1 MRRTRMTGYKC
12 NRISRVTLVAL
23 LVGVLVVPGARAVFG
38 ETKADEI
45 INRADSYARR
55 AIVAKSTAERKER
68 FEKAAELYGKVGGDK
83 MYLGTPQ
90 GATALLKLA
99 MLHQKMATLESTSK
113 EESARLYAAYET
125 LKRLVNIY
133 DKPLS
138 ALEEK
143 LTRTEAREVR
153 QIVERAYVIKE
164 EVAAR
169 LDKINSSDW
178 KYQLIDMLVSAT
190 GRIPS
195 FSYWFAII
203 LITVIVKIL
212 LAPLTKAQF
221 RAMKEMQKVAPLIK
235 KVQEQYKGDQ
245 KAIGE
250 KTMEIYRQHKINP
263 FASCLPLLV
272 QMPILMLLYYTIR
285 SYEFQF
291 AKGTFLWIGSSLSH
305 LASFPV
311 MFNPG
316 SLVWFT
322 AKNLAEPDLLL
333 VVLYVISM
341 YVSMKLSNV
350 DPTQAEQ
357 QKMMSIMMPVMFA
370 FIFAGFPSAFLLYWL
385 VFNIL
390 QTSQQYMILR
400 APAEVDRAVVADQPV
415 SGGSGEEPEANES
428 QMVKP
433 KAKRRKFKK

>member
-1 MRRTRMTGYKC
+1 MTGY
-12 NRISRVTLVAL
+12 RRARMRMLRVVFVTILAAVL
-23 LVGVLVVPGARAVFG
+23 LVRGAIAVFA
-38 ETKADEI
+38 ETKADEMI
-45 INRADSYARR
+45 SRADGYARR
-55 AIVAKSTAERKER
+55 ALAARSTAERKER
-68 FEKAAELYGKVGGDK
+68 FEKAAELYSKVGGDK

-99 MLHQKMATLESTSK
+99 ILHQKMAALESTSK
-113 EESARLYAAYET
+113 EESARLYVAYET

-153 QIVERAYVIKE
+153 QIVERAYGVKE
-164 EVAAR
+164 EVATR
-169 LDKINSSDW
+169 LDRINSSDW

-235 KVQEQYKGDQ
+235 KIQEQYKGDQ
-245 KAIGE
+245 KTIGE
-250 KTMEIYRQHKINP
+250 KTMEIYKQHKINP
-263 FASCLPLLV
+263 FASCLPLLA
-272 QMPILMLLYYTIR
+272 QMPILMLLYYMIR

-291 AKGTFLWIGSSLSH
+291 AKGTFLWIGSGLSH

-333 VVLYVISM
+333 VILYVISM

-390 QTSQQYMILR
+390 QTAQQYMILR
-400 APAEVDRAVVADQPV
+400 APAGVDTVVVAEQPAPA
-415 SGGSGEEPEANES
+415 GSDGEPEADES
-428 QMVKP
+428 QTVKP
-433 KAKRRKFKK
+433 KAKRKKFKK